1 VRSRLLQSRKVLA
14 TALVVLLISG
24 LVVLMR
30 ATDQTERTVVVGYF
44 DNSSGLF
51 VGDDVRIRGVP
62 VGKVDKIEPQ
72 PLRSKIT
79 FWFDRKYKVPAE
91 AKAAIL
97 SPQLVTGRA
106 IQLTPPYTGGA
117 TMGDGAVIPQDRTA
131 VPVEWDDLRAQLKR
145 VTKLL
150 EPTKP
155 GGVSTLGAL
164 INTAADNLRGQGPT
178 IRDAIIKLSQAV
190 SALGDHSN
198 DIFSTFKNLSTLVTA
213 LHDSADLL
221 EHLNRNLAA
230 VSSLLADDPTKT
242 GQAVE
247 DLNAAVTDVQSFVA
261 DNGEAVG
268 TASDKLASITTAVVQ
283 SLDDI
288 KQTLHLG
295 PTVLQDFNNIFEPS
309 NGALTGALAVNNF
322 ANPITFLCGSVQAA
336 SRLGAE
342 QASKLCAQ
350 YLAPIFKNR
359 QYNFLPLGE
368 NLFVGAQARPN
379 EVTYSEDWMRPDY
392 VPPAPNTSPA
402 PATAPGTQAAGPPG
416 PRPAEPPL
424 PPTVATNPAAG
435 LPGMMV
441 LPGGGS

>member
-1 VRSRLLQSRKVLA
+1 MSRLLQSRKVLA
-14 TALVVLLISG
+14 AMLVVLLISG
-24 LVVLMR
+24 VVVLMR
-30 ATDQTERTVVVGYF
+30 ATDQTARTVVVGYF

-51 VGDDVRIRGVP
+51 VGDDVRIRGVS

-79 FWFDRKYKVPAE
+79 FWFDRKYKVPAQ

-106 IQLTPPYTGGA
+106 IQLTPPYTGGD
-117 TMGDGAVIPQDRTA
+117 TMRDGAVIPQDRTV

-198 DIFSTFKNLSTLVTA
+198 DVFSTFKNLSTLVTA
-213 LHDSADLL
+213 LRDSADLL

-242 GQAVE
+242 GQAIE
-247 DLNAAVTDVQSFVA
+247 DLNAAVVDVQSFVA
-261 DNGEAVG
+261 DNSEAVG
-268 TASDKLASITTAVVQ
+268 TASDKLASISTAVVQ

-309 NGALTGALAVNNF
+309 NGALTGALAINNF

-392 VPPAPNTSPA
+392 VPPAPNTP
-402 PATAPGTQAAGPPG
+402 PGQATAPGTQAPVPPG
-416 PRPAEPPL
+416 ARPAEAPL

>member
-1 VRSRLLQSRKVLA
+1 
-14 TALVVLLISG
+14 
-24 LVVLMR
+24 
-30 ATDQTERTVVVGYF
+30 
-44 DNSSGLF
+44 
-51 VGDDVRIRGVP
+51 
-62 VGKVDKIEPQ
+62 
-72 PLRSKIT
+72 
-79 FWFDRKYKVPAE
+79 
-91 AKAAIL
+91 
-97 SPQLVTGRA
+97 
-106 IQLTPPYTGGA
+106 
-117 TMGDGAVIPQDRTA
+117 
-131 VPVEWDDLRAQLKR
+131 
-145 VTKLL
+145 
-150 EPTKP
+150 
-155 GGVSTLGAL
+155 
-164 INTAADNLRGQGPT
+164 
-178 IRDAIIKLSQAV
+178 LSQAV

-213 LHDSADLL
+213 LRDSADLL

-247 DLNAAVTDVQSFVA
+247 DLNAAVTDVQSFA
-261 DNGEAVG
+261 AENSEAVG

-309 NGALTGALAVNNF
+309 NGALTGALALNNF
-322 ANPITFLCGSVQAA
+322 ASPITFLCGSVQAA

-392 VPPAPNTSPA
+392 VPPAPNTTPA
-402 PATAPGTQAAGPPG
+402 QATAPGTPSAVPPG
-416 PRPAEPPL
+416 GPLPAEGRPPAA
-424 PPTVATNPAAG
+424 VATNPAAG

-441 LPGGGS
+441 VPGGGS